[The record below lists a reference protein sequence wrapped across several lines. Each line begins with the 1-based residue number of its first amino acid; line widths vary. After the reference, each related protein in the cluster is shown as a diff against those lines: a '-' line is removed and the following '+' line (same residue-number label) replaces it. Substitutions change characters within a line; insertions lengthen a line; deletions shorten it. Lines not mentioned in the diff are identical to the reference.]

1 MVADRV
7 VAPMSS
13 PSTPRALA
21 AIVVVHALAVASVA
35 NAQPAGPPLGYTE
48 RAAPAAPNPWIAEEN
63 ALRAQTVEPAA
74 PAVEVEDEDERERK
88 RFGGDLALATEAPIF
103 MGVQGTLKLPYGFLF
118 QAELGALPG
127 FYVEAV
133 DSALVSA
140 NVYSEV
146 VSSLVTSGHKNSFVM
161 RLSAGMRPFPAHGF
175 EILGGYTLTTLG
187 GGVSAR
193 AALEAVGGVALP
205 QQIPDA
211 EIGLQ
216 TTLHSF
222 HVSVGWRWVI
232 ADHFLVR
239 TSIGYL
245 QSVGS
250 SSHRCPTRRR
260 ASPARTRSS
269 SARTRQST
277 RPSTR
282 TTRPTSSSRCSASA
296 WVTRSEKEST
306 AQVGRPRRRR
316 CPSNEWGAREC
327 LSP

>member
-1 MVADRV
+1 MAAHRV
-7 VAPMSS
+7 VAPMSL
-13 PSTPRALA
+13 PSTPRVCAV
-21 AIVVVHALAVASVA
+21 IVIAHALASAGEA
-35 NAQPAGPPLGYTE
+35 AAQPMAPKLGYTE
-48 RAAPAAPNPWIAEEN
+48 RPAPAAPNPWLVEEN
-63 ALRAQTVEPAA
+63 ALRAEHVEPTTPA
-74 PAVEVEDEDERERK
+74 PVEVDDEDERER
-88 RFGGDLALATEAPIF
+88 RSFGGDVALATEAPIF

-146 VSSLVTSGHKNSFVM
+146 VSSLVTSGLKNSFVM

-205 QQIPDA
+205 AQIPDA

-216 TTLHSF
+216 STLHSF

-245 QSVGS
+245 QSV
-250 SSHRCPTRRR
+250 
-260 ASPARTRSS
+260 A
-269 SARTRQST
+269 
-277 RPSTR
+277 
-282 TTRPTSSSRCSASA
+282 SSSRIEVPDTASSIPGA
-296 WVTRSEKEST
+296 T
-306 AQVGRPRRRR
+306 AIIDRANQTIDATLDENYKTYVKLPVLGLGLGY
-316 CPSNEWGAREC
+316 SF
-327 LSP
+327 

>member
-48 RAAPAAPNPWIAEEN
+48 RAAPAAPNPWLVEES
-63 ALRAQTVEPAA
+63 ALAREQRVETP
-74 PAVEVEDEDERERK
+74 PRMEDEDELERT

-146 VSSLVTSGHKNSFVM
+146 VSSLVTSGLKNSFVM

-250 SSHRCPTRRR
+250 SSHIEVPDTASSIPGADAIIER
-260 ASPARTRSS
+260 ANQTIDATLDENYKTYVKLPVLGLGLGYSF
-269 SARTRQST
+269 
-277 RPSTR
+277 
-282 TTRPTSSSRCSASA
+282 
-296 WVTRSEKEST
+296 
-306 AQVGRPRRRR
+306 
-316 CPSNEWGAREC
+316 
-327 LSP
+327 